1 MGEACGQTWHMS
13 AHTVGQANHRALL
26 VPVSDSTDAVQG
38 SLHTHPVILMEGVC
52 VTVT

>member
-1 MGEACGQTWHMS
+1 MS

-38 SLHTHPVILMEGVC
+38 PLHSHPVVLVEGVGL
-52 VTVT
+52 TVT